1 MYKAQVP
8 TQSNLLSSLLVVSPK
23 QWLSVSNL
31 LIFIQSNK
39 YPIYYK
45 VAIKAFLVSSVASVL
60 DKTCVIGPLIKNV
73 IMH

>member
-1 MYKAQVP
+1 MP

-39 YPIYYK
+39 YPIYYEA
-45 VAIKAFLVSSVASVL
+45 AIKAFLVSSVASVL
-60 DKTCVIGPLIKNV
+60 DNTCVIGPLIKNV

>member
-8 TQSNLLSSLLVVSPK
+8 TQSNLLSPLLVVSPK

-45 VAIKAFLVSSVASVL
+45 AFLVSSDASVL

-73 IMH
+73 IVH